1 MSGPAVACGEP
12 PQARRRSWAAR
23 WRDGA
28 PGDENRFEK
37 FESGRA
43 GQPAKVALPQAWLS
57 ETNVA
62 AHGVQVSC
70 HVCPAHEHPACS
82 QPVCITH
89 MMVRWQMLLHD
100 GGEAAC
106 GSATAGVLHV
116 PASMPPHRCHS
127 SCTPLTA
134 CSLPGITGDDG
145 LELSDDLS
153 RRADGAAGGW
163 QVLVLSAP
171 RLGSPGFSV
180 RVRGVSL
187 CRAPS
192 MDYRACVGPRP
203 RLTAQ
208 SLCVW
213 ARLHAEQRSSM
224 FAADRATAFV
234 GLRCRVVRSSAVIRY
249 LAECV

>member
-1 MSGPAVACGEP
+1 MCAFLSGSLAARGEP
-12 PQARRRSWAAR
+12 PQARRRSWSAR

-28 PGDENRFEK
+28 PHCENRFEK
-37 FESGRA
+37 IEPGRA
-43 GQPAKVALPQAWLS
+43 GQPAQVGLLQARLD

-62 AHGVQVSC
+62 VHGMQVSC
-70 HVCPAHEHPACS
+70 HACPAHEHPACS

-89 MMVRWQMLLHD
+89 MMVRWQMVLHD

-134 CSLPGITGDDG
+134 CELPGITGDDG
-145 LELSDDLS
+145 LERSDDLS
-153 RRADGAAGGW
+153 RRADGAAGVW

-171 RLGSPGFSV
+171 RLGSRGFSV

-192 MDYRACVGPRP
+192 MFIGPMLGPDRGLRRNPCVCGLTCTLSKGAACLRPIERP
-203 RLTAQ
+203 RL
-208 SLCVW
+208 LDCV
-213 ARLHAEQRSSM
+213 
-224 FAADRATAFV
+224 
-234 GLRCRVVRSSAVIRY
+234 VVSCGRQQ
-249 LAECV
+249 